1 MVFCVTGITC
11 WTMLEL
17 EIREKEK
24 WVKSH
29 EKAEAS
35 NKITSSRQR
44 VTGLCLVK
52 IVIKQIVSPPLLCFT
67 QVLSYMTKEKSC
79 NLLNTVHWAPTSNDL
94 NHFYETIHWALFRV

>member
-17 EIREKEK
+17 ELREKEREK

-35 NKITSSRQR
+35 NKITYSSRQR

-52 IVIKQIVSPPLLCFT
+52 IVIKQVSSLL
-67 QVLSYMTKEKSC
+67 Y
-79 NLLNTVHWAPTSNDL
+79 TSNLGLHDQRKKL
-94 NHFYETIHWALFRV
+94 